1 MALRA
6 LLFDFDGLIID
17 TESAV
22 YQGWR
27 EFYASHGHHLA
38 IHTWAQCVGTD
49 FGVYNPKAELE
60 AFTGKTFDWVTA
72 EAEIEARIREL
83 LQGYD
88 ALPGVRELLGE
99 AAAAGLPC
107 SVASSSHLNWVT
119 GWLSH
124 LELAHCFTNVSCRD
138 HVALIKPAPDLYL
151 DAAGK
156 LTVDAAEVVVFED
169 SLNGLRAAVSAGM
182 RCITAPGPLT
192 RHLDLS
198 ASWRQV
204 SSLAEV
210 SLGELK
216 EALA

>member
-22 YQGWR
+22 YEGWR
-27 EFYASHGHHLA
+27 EFYASHGQPLA
-38 IHTWAQCVGTD
+38 VHTWAQCVGTD

-60 AFTGKTFDWVTA
+60 ALTGKTFDWVAT
-72 EAEIEARIREL
+72 EAEIEVRIREL
-83 LQGYD
+83 LQGYE
-88 ALPGVRELLGE
+88 ALPGVRELLE
-99 AAAAGLPC
+99 QAAAEGIAC
-107 SVASSSHLNWVT
+107 SVASSSHLSWVT
-119 GWLSH
+119 GWLKH
-124 LELAHCFTNVSCRD
+124 LELSHHFANISCRD
-138 HVALIKPAPDLYL
+138 HVAQIKPAPDLYL
-151 DAAGK
+151 DAADK
-156 LTVDAAEVVVFED
+156 LKVHAGEVVVFED

-204 SSLAEV
+204 QSLAEV
-210 SLGELK
+210 SLGELQ